1 MDKKL
6 TLSLNQQIIDK
17 AKKYAKSNGTSLSKM
32 IESYFQTLTSKLDKE
47 DDIQISPLVESLC
60 GVGELPENFEYK
72 KARSKYLD
80 KKND

>member
-32 IESYFQTLTSKLDKE
+32 IESYFQALTSKFEKE

-60 GVGELPENFEYK
+60 GVGTLPENFDFK
-72 KARSKYLD
+72 KDRIKYLK
-80 KKND
+80 KKNQ

>member
-32 IESYFQTLTSKLDKE
+32 IESYFQTLTSKLVKE

-60 GVGELPENFEYK
+60 GVGELPENFDYK
-72 KARSKYLD
+72 KTRSKYLE

>member
-32 IESYFQTLTSKLDKE
+32 IESYFQALTSKTEEE
-47 DDIQISPLVESLC
+47 DNIQISPLVESLC
-60 GVGELPENFEYK
+60 GVGELPENFDYK
-72 KARSKYLD
+72 KVRSKYLN
-80 KKND
+80 KKNY

>member
-6 TLSLNQQIIDK
+6 TLSLNQKIIDK

-32 IESYFQTLTSKLDKE
+32 IESYFQTLTSKLEKE

-60 GVGELPENFEYK
+60 GVGELPENFDYK
-72 KARSKYLD
+72 KARIKYLE

>member
-32 IESYFQTLTSKLDKE
+32 IESYFQTLTNKLDKE
-47 DDIQISPLVESLC
+47 DDIQITPLVESLC
-60 GVGELPENFEYK
+60 GVGELPENFDYK